1 VTPYNVAVG
10 YQRFT
15 LKMEA
20 AWASQTLASYHYTT
34 RHHNP
39 EDLDIKET
47 VSNPKEY
54 IMRLME
60 DEQKENSETI
70 QVKF

>member
-1 VTPYNVAVG
+1 
-10 YQRFT
+10 
-15 LKMEA
+15 LEA
-20 AWASQTLASYHYTT
+20 AWTSETLVSYHYTT